1 LSRSRT
7 VRAGVELLLLLW
19 LAAGAGCFNPY
30 SKHALPMRLY
40 SEEQATAQ
48 GLPIG
53 PRAEMTR
60 SGLRLF
66 TWPLELPTAVAAIE
80 DLIDQYQAA
89 GIANLEVDFH
99 EWTLLQVVSF
109 PQVTVAG
116 NLVLPRR
123 PPPSR
128 PVPGLTAPAASS
140 SAPSRAGPAPPAR

>member
-1 LSRSRT
+1 LSRSKT
-7 VRAGVELLLLLW
+7 GRAGAELLLLPL
-19 LAAGAGCFNPY
+19 LLGAGCFNPY

-40 SEEQATAQ
+40 SEEQATAR

-66 TWPLELPTAVAAIE
+66 TWPVELPSAVGAVD
-80 DLIDQYQAA
+80 DLIDGYQAV

-99 EWTLLQVVSF
+99 EWTILQVVSF

-123 PPPSR
+123 PPPGAGRGFTARAAWSSDPPR
-128 PVPGLTAPAASS
+128 APTAPA
-140 SAPSRAGPAPPAR
+140 SR